1 MAKKKSSTKPGRKNV
16 SVPLTPDEHEALTS
30 LADKE
35 SRSLGEQARV
45 ILKPTLAKEVDSLV
59 TALTK

>member
-35 SRSLGEQARV
+35 ARSLGEQARV
-45 ILKPTLAKEVDSLV
+45 ILKPALAKEVDSLV
-59 TALTK
+59 ASISK